1 MLLLFSNHIFN
12 FLICCLFRK
21 ILTIINWEFSYHVIS
36 YDYSIIIVVALPRWN
51 SHPVVLP
58 QPESLLWSLDARGH
72 LLKLSTHSS
81 QWQRV
86 ECPRSKVRHF
96 SRAAASSWSVWAIA
110 SDQQCYLMVLSSD
123 LKIRVQEALYE
134 NEVSALGSGTS
145 CNLRTFDEVSH
156 YKQVMN
162 GFIN

>member
-1 MLLLFSNHIFN
+1 MVVNLE
-12 FLICCLFRK
+12 FL
-21 ILTIINWEFSYHVIS
+21 YHVIC
-36 YDYSIIIVVALPRWN
+36 YNYSIIIVGALLRWN
-51 SHPVVLP
+51 SHRVILP

-110 SDQQCYLMVLSSD
+110 SDQQCYLMVLNSD

-134 NEVSALGSGTS
+134 NEVSARGSGTS
-145 CNLRTFDEVSH
+145 CGLKILT
-156 YKQVMN
+156 
-162 GFIN
+162 INRGDDWD